1 MITIQNPYPDDKG
14 EPVRKLIMFS
24 CRPTPEAHA
33 LFHTP
38 APEKVIVYE
47 IMVLMK
53 NAQVGKLVST
63 FSVFSKDWN

>member
-24 CRPTPEAHA
+24 CPTPEAHA

-38 APEKVIVYE
+38 APEKVIVSE
-47 IMVLMK
+47 IMVLL
-53 NAQVGKLVST
+53 AKLAN
-63 FSVFSKDWN
+63 W

>member
-1 MITIQNPYPDDKG
+1 MITIQNPNPDDKG

-24 CRPTPEAHA
+24 CPTQVAHA

-47 IMVLMK
+47 IMVMMK
-53 NAQVGKLVST
+53 NA
-63 FSVFSKDWN
+63 